1 MSEKSRIGTDL
12 DLDADGK
19 QVTRLFVPN
28 PSNTSA
34 WGAIVVPIASI
45 KRGDGPRVLLTG
57 GAHGDEYEGP
67 LALWEV
73 MRELSPG
80 AMRGQVIVVP
90 TMNVP
95 GMQAGCRI
103 SPVDHRDLNRSFP
116 GDPRGTPTSAL
127 AHYISSE
134 LLPRV
139 DAVVDFHSGGRSLS
153 FLPCGVMHQL
163 PDPEKA
169 AKTEALLQAFGA
181 PWALVLEEL
190 DAVGMLDTLV
200 EDMGKTFLTTEL
212 RGGGRVTPEA
222 ARIARRGIW
231 NVLAHL
237 GVTDARPDAVPEG
250 RDATRY
256 LEVPDR
262 SHYTLSPSA
271 GIWEPTFELGDRV
284 EAGQVVGRIHHP
296 ETPERAPLSLEAKR
310 SGVLMA
316 ERVPALTAA
325 GDTLAVIARE
335 R

>member
-12 DLDADGK
+12 ELDADGK

-28 PSNTSA
+28 PSNASA

-95 GMQAGCRI
+95 GMQAGCR
-103 SPVDHRDLNRSFP
+103 SFP

-163 PDPEKA
+163 PDPERA

-212 RGGGRVTPEA
+212 RGGGRVSPEA

-262 SHYTLSPSA
+262 THYTLSPSA

-296 ETPERAPLSLEAKR
+296 EAKR

>member
-12 DLDADGK
+12 DLDAEGK
-19 QVTRLFVPN
+19 HLGRLFVPN

-45 KRGDGPRVLLTG
+45 KNGDGPTVLLTG

-73 MRELSPG
+73 MRALEPD
-80 AMRGQVIVVP
+80 AMRGQVFVVP
-90 TMNVP
+90 AMNVP

-116 GDPRGTPTSAL
+116 GDPKGTPTSAL

-139 DAVVDFHSGGRSLS
+139 DAVVDFHSGGRSLD
-153 FLPCGVMHQL
+153 FLPCGVMHLL

-169 AKTEALLQAFGA
+169 AKTEALLKAFGA

-212 RGGGRVTPEA
+212 RGGGRVTPQA

-237 GVTDARPDAVPEG
+237 GVTESRPDGVPTG
-250 RDATRY
+250 RDETRY

-262 SHYTLSPSA
+262 TYYTLSPCA
-271 GIWEPTFELGDRV
+271 GIWEPAFELGDRV
-284 EAGQVVGRIHHP
+284 DAGAVVGRIHHP
-296 ETPERAPLSLEAKR
+296 EEPAREPVTLRAR
-310 SGVLMA
+310 RDGVLMA

-325 GDTLAVIARE
+325 GDTLAVVARA